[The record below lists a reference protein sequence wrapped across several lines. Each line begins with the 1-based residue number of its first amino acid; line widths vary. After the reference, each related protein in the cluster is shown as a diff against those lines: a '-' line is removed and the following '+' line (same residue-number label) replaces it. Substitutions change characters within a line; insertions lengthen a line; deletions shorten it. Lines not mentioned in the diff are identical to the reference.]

1 MKLFTLS
8 IALFA
13 VTACGGKITDD
24 TGTTTD
30 TSDTS
35 DTGSTTDT
43 QDVLDITADCSADS
57 SNICALQ
64 TGDYNIDDSLTIT
77 GIVAGD
83 ALRAGFF
90 VVAPQGGPWSGVW
103 VYTGTPASQEGL
115 LMNGDEVSITGTYA
129 EYDFGTGGDS
139 VTEIVVADAADVSVL
154 SSGNAL
160 PSYTTV
166 TADDLMDLE
175 IAEAFECSPV
185 RIANVTVTSAPD
197 DYGDWMVEGTVNV
210 AQHYV
215 AVPETLAVGD
225 TFTSIEGML
234 YSHYDK
240 YKIVPVVDS
249 GLAGWNE

>member
-8 IALFA
+8 IALLA

-24 TGTTTD
+24 TGSNTTD
-30 TSDTS
+30 TA
-35 DTGSTTDT
+35 DTGSTTTTTDT
-43 QDVLDITADCSADS
+43 LDISADCSDDT
-57 SNICALQ
+57 SNICDLQ
-64 TGDYNIDDSLTIT
+64 TGMYNVDDSLTIT

-83 ALRAGFF
+83 PLRAGFF
-90 VVAPQGGPWSGVW
+90 VVAPQGGAWSGVW
-103 VYTGTPASQEGL
+103 VYTGTPATQEGV
-115 LMNGDEVSITGTYA
+115 LMSGDEVSVTGTYA

-139 VTEIVVADAADVSVL
+139 VTEIVVADAADVSVV

-166 TADDLMDLE
+166 TPEDLSNAE

-185 RIANVTVTSAPD
+185 RVANATVTSLPD
-197 DYGDWMVEGTVNV
+197 DYGDWMVDGTVDV
-210 AQHYV
+210 AQHFI
-215 AVPETLAVGD
+215 AVPEGMDVGD
-225 TFTSIEGML
+225 TFTAIEGML

-240 YKIVPVVDS
+240 YKVVPVVDS